1 MKRVIATLYLT
12 LISLI
17 GISQCTG
24 DVSYTLS
31 VPPNADN
38 TYPPGT
44 VVELCITMDGW
55 QGNAQGSNW
64 FEGFYIA
71 LGGGWQTVTPTL
83 YPEDAEDVSGTW
95 IWATST
101 TSANGATAGNG
112 FYFEG
117 PTGPVDGNGGNDWG
131 DSCPSQTCIWSCC
144 VELVAANGPS
154 GLDLLIGVIPYSDGT
169 MGSWGTQMC
178 NEVQTVLFSGS
189 IGCTTCGCT
198 DVAACNYDPAVCCD
212 DGSCGYFT
220 MGDITHNL
228 MPCPDTVC
236 VGSQVNYSVTGD
248 QSSFYDWLLNTGG
261 LMQTDHTNDCS
272 VTWSNIPGSY
282 QISVQETTENGCVG
296 DIVTCDIEVIAPD
309 IIFDSSYRICYNQ
322 TAELN
327 ASPIGGT
334 WSGDYVNGNIFIGYE
349 PGLHLVT
356 YSTVIHGCN
365 YEEDTQIIVEP
376 LYQAPSII
384 YSSLDLDLCSDIVN
398 QVYTA
403 VDDRSSTYTW
413 AVDGTIMPA
422 NNSLSLEF
430 ENITSTY
437 LIEVHGTDNNGCA
450 SDTASIN
457 VLANACQRL
466 YVPNTFTPNGD
477 DVNDVFAVKGLGVYD
492 VDLSVFDRWGNMV
505 FQTNSLSNPWI
516 GNCNGGSYYCEC
528 GVYQWRMKYRD
539 EKGFNQNKQG
549 YVTLIR

>member
-17 GISQCTG
+17 SISQCTG

-55 QGNAQGSNW
+55 LGNAQGSNW

-83 YPEDAEDVSGTW
+83 YPEDAEEATGTW
-95 IWATST
+95 IWASSTS
-101 TSANGATAGNG
+101 SPNGATAGTG

-117 PTGPVDGNGGNDWG
+117 PTGPLDGNAGNDWG
-131 DSCPSQTCIWSCC
+131 DSCPSETCIWSCC

-154 GLDLLIGVIPYSDGT
+154 GLDLYIGVIPYSDGT
-169 MGSWGTQMC
+169 MGSWGIQGCTEAQ
-178 NEVQTVLFSGS
+178 EEIFVGS

-198 DVAACNYDPAVCCD
+198 DVTACNYNPTVCCD
-212 DGSCGYFT
+212 DGTCDYFSI
-220 MGDITHNL
+220 GPITSSL
-228 MPCPDTVC
+228 LSSPDTVC
-236 VGSQVNYSVTGD
+236 TGLEIHYLVTGD
-248 QSSFYDWLLNTGG
+248 ANSTYNWNVEGG
-261 LMQTDHTNDCS
+261 EIILPDGSKDCT
-272 VTWSNIPGSY
+272 VLWGNVPGTY
-282 QISVQETTENGCVG
+282 TINVQEITETGCEGPIETYDVEL
-296 DIVTCDIEVIAPD
+296 IVPD
-309 IIFDSSYRICYNQ
+309 IIFDSTYNICYNQ
-322 TAELN
+322 TTSLYAN
-327 ASPIGGT
+327 PIGGT
-334 WSGDYVNGNIFIGYE
+334 WSGDYVNGNVFIGYE
-349 PGLHLVT
+349 PGLYLVT
-356 YSTVIHGCN
+356 YSIFMYGCN

-376 LYQAPSII
+376 LYQSPSIT
-384 YSSLDLDLCSDIVN
+384 YSSLDLDLCSDFTN

-403 VDDRSSTYTW
+403 VDDRSSVYTW
-413 AVDGTIMPA
+413 SVDGTIMPT

-437 LIEVHGTDNNGCA
+437 LIEVHGTDNKGCS
-450 SDTASIN
+450 SDTASIR

-477 DVNDVFAVKGLGVYD
+477 GINDVFR
-492 VDLSVFDRWGNMV
+492 LSGAGIYESRLVIYNRWGYPV
-505 FQTNSLSNPWI
+505 FETTDLRNVWNGDDGTGHYSENDAYNWKVYYRD
-516 GNCNGGSYYCEC
+516 NGGFKREIE
-528 GVYQWRMKYRD
+528 GTVI
-539 EKGFNQNKQG
+539 
-549 YVTLIR
+549 LIR

>member
-17 GISQCTG
+17 SISQCTG

-55 QGNAQGSNW
+55 LGNAQGSNW

-83 YPEDAEDVSGTW
+83 YPEDAEEATGTW
-95 IWATST
+95 IWASSTS
-101 TSANGATAGNG
+101 SPNGATAGTG

-117 PTGPVDGNGGNDWG
+117 PTGPLDGNAGNDWG
-131 DSCPSQTCIWSCC
+131 DSCPSETCIWSCC

-154 GLDLLIGVIPYSDGT
+154 GLDLYIGVIPYSDGT
-169 MGSWGTQMC
+169 MGSWGIQGCTEAQ
-178 NEVQTVLFSGS
+178 EEIFVGS

-198 DVAACNYDPAVCCD
+198 DVTACNYNPTVCCD
-212 DGSCGYFT
+212 DGTCDYFSI
-220 MGDITHNL
+220 GPITSSL
-228 MPCPDTVC
+228 LSSPDTVC
-236 VGSQVNYSVTGD
+236 TGLEIHYLVTGD
-248 QSSFYDWLLNTGG
+248 ANSTYNWNVEGG
-261 LMQTDHTNDCS
+261 EIILPDGSKDCT
-272 VTWSNIPGSY
+272 VLWGNVPGTY
-282 QISVQETTENGCVG
+282 TINVQEITETGCEGPIETYDVEL
-296 DIVTCDIEVIAPD
+296 IVPD
-309 IIFDSSYRICYNQ
+309 IIFDSTYNICYNQ
-322 TAELN
+322 TTSLYAN
-327 ASPIGGT
+327 PIGGT
-334 WSGDYVNGNIFIGYE
+334 WSGDYVNGNVFIGYE
-349 PGLHLVT
+349 PGLYLVT
-356 YSTVIHGCN
+356 YSIFMYGCN

-376 LYQAPSII
+376 LYQSPSIT
-384 YSSLDLDLCSDIVN
+384 YSSLDLDLCSDFTN

-403 VDDRSSTYTW
+403 VDDRSSVYTW
-413 AVDGTIMPA
+413 SVDGTIMPT

-437 LIEVHGTDNNGCA
+437 LIEVHGTDNKGCS
-450 SDTASIN
+450 SDTASIR

-477 DVNDVFAVKGLGVYD
+477 GINDVFR
-492 VDLSVFDRWGNMV
+492 LSGAGIYESRLVIYNRWGYPV
-505 FQTNSLSNPWI
+505 FETTDLRNV
-516 GNCNGGSYYCEC
+516 CNGDDGTGHYSENDAYNWK
-528 GVYQWRMKYRD
+528 VYYRD
-539 EKGFNQNKQG
+539 NGGFKREIEG
-549 YVTLIR
+549 TVILIR

>member
-1 MKRVIATLYLT
+1 
-12 LISLI
+12 
-17 GISQCTG
+17 
-24 DVSYTLS
+24 
-31 VPPNADN
+31 
-38 TYPPGT
+38 
-44 VVELCITMDGW
+44 
-55 QGNAQGSNW
+55 
-64 FEGFYIA
+64 
-71 LGGGWQTVTPTL
+71 
-83 YPEDAEDVSGTW
+83 
-95 IWATST
+95 
-101 TSANGATAGNG
+101 
-112 FYFEG
+112 
-117 PTGPVDGNGGNDWG
+117 
-131 DSCPSQTCIWSCC
+131 
-144 VELVAANGPS
+144 
-154 GLDLLIGVIPYSDGT
+154 
-169 MGSWGTQMC
+169 
-178 NEVQTVLFSGS
+178 
-189 IGCTTCGCT
+189 
-198 DVAACNYDPAVCCD
+198 
-212 DGSCGYFT
+212 
-220 MGDITHNL
+220 
-228 MPCPDTVC
+228 
-236 VGSQVNYSVTGD
+236 VTGD
-248 QSSFYDWLLNTGG
+248 QSSFYDWQLSTGG
-261 LMQTDHTNDCS
+261 LMQSDQTNDCS

-437 LIEVHGTDNNGCA
+437 LIEVYGTDNNGCA